1 MNLQDKVVVITGGA
15 SGLGK
20 ATAEYLVAEKG
31 AKVALFDLNED
42 AGNATVAELGEDK
55 AIFCQTDVTSEESID
70 AAIAAV
76 MDKFGAIHGDVNAA
90 GIPLPC
96 KILDKEVQYL
106 QGFIDE
112 DFFGYD
118 ENLDIELNLMNMD
131 AQEFIN
137 TVRKWDF
144 SKRDN
149 AIWHYAR
156 ITLLEE
162 LLIAQINKTSEEE

>member
-1 MNLQDKVVVITGGA
+1 
-15 SGLGK
+15 
-20 ATAEYLVAEKG
+20 
-31 AKVALFDLNED
+31 
-42 AGNATVAELGEDK
+42 
-55 AIFCQTDVTSEESID
+55 
-70 AAIAAV
+70 
-76 MDKFGAIHGDVNAA
+76 MDIG
-90 GIPLPC
+90 

>member
-1 MNLQDKVVVITGGA
+1 
-15 SGLGK
+15 
-20 ATAEYLVAEKG
+20 
-31 AKVALFDLNED
+31 
-42 AGNATVAELGEDK
+42 
-55 AIFCQTDVTSEESID
+55 
-70 AAIAAV
+70 
-76 MDKFGAIHGDVNAA
+76 MDIG
-90 GIPLPC
+90 

-106 QGFIDE
+106 QSFIDK

-118 ENLDIELNLMNMD
+118 NYKDIELNLLNMD
-131 AQEFIN
+131 AQEFID

-144 SKRDN
+144 SEMDN

>member
-1 MNLQDKVVVITGGA
+1 
-15 SGLGK
+15 
-20 ATAEYLVAEKG
+20 
-31 AKVALFDLNED
+31 
-42 AGNATVAELGEDK
+42 
-55 AIFCQTDVTSEESID
+55 
-70 AAIAAV
+70 
-76 MDKFGAIHGDVNAA
+76 MDIG
-90 GIPLPC
+90 

-118 ENLDIELNLMNMD
+118 EYLNIELNLMNMD

-144 SKRDN
+144 SEMDN

-156 ITLLEE
+156 ITLLSE
-162 LLIAQINKTSEEE
+162 LMHTTLEEEKC

>member
-1 MNLQDKVVVITGGA
+1 
-15 SGLGK
+15 
-20 ATAEYLVAEKG
+20 
-31 AKVALFDLNED
+31 
-42 AGNATVAELGEDK
+42 
-55 AIFCQTDVTSEESID
+55 
-70 AAIAAV
+70 
-76 MDKFGAIHGDVNAA
+76 MDIG
-90 GIPLPC
+90 

-118 ENLDIELNLMNMD
+118 EYLDIELNLMNMD

-144 SKRDN
+144 SEMDN

>member
-1 MNLQDKVVVITGGA
+1 MDIRTKIKLEEKNLQGYIDK
-15 SGLGK
+15 
-20 ATAEYLVAEKG
+20 
-31 AKVALFDLNED
+31 
-42 AGNATVAELGEDK
+42 
-55 AIFCQTDVTSEESID
+55 
-70 AAIAAV
+70 
-76 MDKFGAIHGDVNAA
+76 
-90 GIPLPC
+90 
-96 KILDKEVQYL
+96 
-106 QGFIDE
+106 

-118 ENLDIELNLMNMD
+118 SYLDIELNLMNMD

-144 SKRDN
+144 SERDN